1 VKSAAPLRKV
11 GLARA
16 LSKLGY
22 CSRSRAADLIRA
34 GRVRLNG
41 AARRDPETPVHLEKD
56 CIAVDGA
63 AVSERRKVYLVLNKP
78 RGVVTTASD
87 EKRRKTV
94 YDCLGEKFSWIAP
107 VGRLDKASE
116 GLLLFTNDSEWAARV
131 HAPQTHLDK
140 TYHVQLAAIVDESFT
155 RKMEKGVQTGD
166 GDFLQV
172 RKARALRQGE
182 RNTWLEVDLDE
193 GKNRHIHRMLD
204 RLGVEVLRLLRVAVG
219 PVALGQLAKGSS
231 RPLTRQEELALDQA
245 MKSQRTPPE
254 GKVKVASYDGETRAG
269 KSTWP
274 KKPRNAFS

>member
-1 VKSAAPLRKV
+1 VKSAAPLRKI

-34 GRVRLNG
+34 GCVRLNG

-56 CIAVDGA
+56 RIEVDGA
-63 AVSERRKVYLVLNKP
+63 AVSERQKVYLMLNKP

-87 EKRRKTV
+87 EKGRKTV

-116 GLLLFTNDSEWAARV
+116 GLLLLTNDSEWAARAL
-131 HAPQTHLDK
+131 APETHLDK
-140 TYHVQLAAIVDESFT
+140 AYHVQIAAIVDESFT
-155 RKMEKGVQTGD
+155 RKMEKGVRTGD

-172 RKARALRQGE
+172 RKARVLRQGE
-182 RNTWLEVDLDE
+182 RNTWLEVVLDQ
-193 GKNRHIHRMLD
+193 GKNRHIRRMLD
-204 RLGVEVLRLLRVAVG
+204 RLGVEVLQLLRVAVG
-219 PVALGQLAKGSS
+219 PVSLGQLAKGAF
-231 RPLTRQEELALDQA
+231 RPLTTQEKLALDRA
-245 MKSQRTPPE
+245 MKSQRTPPQ
-254 GKVKVASYDGETRAG
+254 GRVNAASYDGGARAG
-269 KSTWP
+269 KSTWS